1 VWVFHGVDD
10 DEVPVTESRNMVAA
24 LRAAGGRVNFTEYPG
39 IGHDSW
45 DLAYAD
51 PNLPRWLL
59 QQRLAIAGIARVGE

>member
-1 VWVFHGVDD
+1 
-10 DEVPVTESRNMVAA
+10 VTESRNMVAA

-59 QQRLAIAGIARVGE
+59 QQRLVIARTAGARE